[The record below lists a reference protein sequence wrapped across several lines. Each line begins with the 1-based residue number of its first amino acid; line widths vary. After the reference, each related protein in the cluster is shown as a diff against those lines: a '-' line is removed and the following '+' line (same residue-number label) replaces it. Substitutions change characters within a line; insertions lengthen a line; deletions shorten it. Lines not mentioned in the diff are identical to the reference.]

1 MLIKIQVTPELR
13 VKVSVGVLVMV
24 SVDVIGRVLEV
35 VVVPMASLLDDV
47 SPVEVVQVLGG
58 GGRTV

>member
-1 MLIKIQVTPELR
+1 MLIKIQATPELR

-24 SVDVIGRVLEV
+24 SVDVIDRVLEV

>member
-24 SVDVIGRVLEV
+24 SVDVIDRVLEA

-47 SPVEVVQVLGG
+47 NPVEVDQVLGG